1 MNVVN
6 TTVVS
11 TIAEFRKKRGESRQ
25 PFALVPTM
33 GSLHAG
39 HLELVRC
46 AKAESAHVA
55 VSIFVNPTQ
64 FSGSEDFGNYPRD
77 PEHDSAL
84 LREAGVDVIF
94 TPSVEEIYPPGFQ
107 TFIEVTR
114 VSMGLE
120 GERRPGHFRGVAT
133 VVNKLFNIA
142 QPDRAYFGQ
151 KDAQQVAVIR
161 RMVADL
167 AMPIEIIT
175 VPTVR
180 DTDGL
185 ALSSRNVYLS
195 AEERRVAPILFRA
208 LSLAKADYSVGE
220 RDPMRLRQRVAET
233 IATEPTV
240 AVDYISLANLG
251 DLHEQQTA
259 SDAPLL
265 LSLAARLGR
274 TRLLDNVLLGTDL

>member
-6 TTVVS
+6 TIVVS
-11 TIAEFRKKRGESRQ
+11 TIAEFRNRRRALSNT
-25 PFALVPTM
+25 FALVPTM
-33 GSLHAG
+33 GFLHAG
-39 HLELVRC
+39 HLELVRR
-46 AKAESAHVA
+46 AKTEAAHVA

-64 FSGSEDFGNYPRD
+64 FSENEDFGNYPRD
-77 PEHDSAL
+77 PEHDLAL
-84 LREAGVDVIF
+84 LRGAGVDLIF

-107 TFIEVTR
+107 TFVEVTR
-114 VSMGLE
+114 VSTGLE

-133 VVNKLFNIA
+133 VVSKLFNIA

-167 AMPIEIIT
+167 AMPIEVIT

-180 DTDGL
+180 DADGL

-195 AEERRVAPILFRA
+195 PEQRRIAPILFRA
-208 LSLAKADYSVGE
+208 LSHAKADYSAGE
-220 RDPMRLRQRVAET
+220 RDPIRLRQRVVEL
-233 IATEPTV
+233 IAAEPTV
-240 AVDYISLANLG
+240 VVDYISLANL
-251 DLHEQQTA
+251 DTLHEQQTA

-265 LSLAARLGR
+265 LSLAARFGR
-274 TRLLDNVLLGTDL
+274 TRLLDNVLLGTDS